1 MNLKKLFIPAVL
13 VTGVVLLAKKAGS
26 TIVSG
31 KNLNIK
37 LKTLNIPKKYVI
49 MSIYNPYNGEVVV
62 DNINSDLIFNNN
74 AIATF
79 NTTEQAVIK
88 PNSQMDLK
96 IPFKINSFDA
106 FGVLVDVLKLGKDQ
120 IKEYFKKGNLT
131 AKGNINSNGILIGF
145 ETKII

>member
-1 MNLKKLFIPAVL
+1 
-13 VTGVVLLAKKAGS
+13 
-26 TIVSG
+26 
-31 KNLNIK
+31 
-37 LKTLNIPKKYVI
+37 

>member
-13 VTGVVLLAKKAGS
+13 VTGVVLLAKKSGS

-49 MSIYNPYNGEVVV
+49 ISIYNPYNGEVVV

-88 PNSQMDLK
+88 PNSQLDLK
-96 IPFKINSFDA
+96 IPFKVNSFDA

-120 IKEYFKKGNLT
+120 IKKYFKVGNLT

>member
-79 NTTEQAVIK
+79 NTTEQSVIK

>member
-1 MNLKKLFIPAVL
+1 MNLKKIFIPAVI

-49 MSIYNPYNGEVVV
+49 ISIYNPYNGEVVV

-88 PNSQMDLK
+88 PNSQLDLK
-96 IPFKINSFDA
+96 IPFKVNSFDA

-120 IKEYFKKGNLT
+120 IKEYFKVGNLT